1 MKVMQILSLKNKFL
15 ALSFVMLTS
24 LTGGVLTACSPT
36 TSENPNPTTTA
47 TETSDQQQMKHGG
60 MHHGGMNHAMDLGPA
75 DASYDLRFID
85 GMIVHHQGAV
95 VMAQDALEKSQRP
108 EIKQLAEEI
117 ITAQN
122 QEIAQMQQWRSAWY
136 PDAGDTPM
144 AYHAEMNHTME
155 MTPEQKQAM
164 MMSMDLGAADAEFDL
179 RFINGMIP
187 HHEGAVVMAQDALQK
202 SQRPEMKELAEEIIQ
217 TQETEINQMKQ
228 WRQAWYN
235 K

>member
-1 MKVMQILSLKNKFL
+1 MQILSVKNKFL
-15 ALSFVMLTS
+15 ALSFVVLTS
-24 LTGGVLTACSPT
+24 LSGGVLTACST
-36 TSENPNPTTTA
+36 TSSENANNPNTTV
-47 TETSDQQQMKHGG
+47 TETSDSQQMQ
-60 MHHGGMNHAMDLGPA
+60 HGGMNHSMDLGPA

-95 VMAQDALEKSQRP
+95 VMAQEAQEKSQRP
-108 EIKQLAEEI
+108 EIKELADEI
-117 ITAQN
+117 IKAQN

-136 PDAGDTPM
+136 PNAGDKAM
-144 AYHAEMNHTME
+144 AHHGEMGNMME

-187 HHEGAVVMAQDALQK
+187 HHEGALVMAQDVLQK
-202 SQRPEMKELAEEIIQ
+202 SQRREMKKLAEEIIQ
-217 TQETEINQMKQ
+217 AQETEINQMKQ
-228 WRQAWYN
+228 WRQAWYQ

>member
-1 MKVMQILSLKNKFL
+1 MQILSLKNKFL

-24 LTGGVLTACSPT
+24 LTGAVLTACSTT
-36 TSENPNPTTTA
+36 TSENPDPNTTA
-47 TETSDQQQMKHGG
+47 TETSDHQHQ
-60 MHHGGMNHAMDLGPA
+60 HHGGMDHAMDLGPA

-95 VMAQDALEKSQRP
+95 VMAQDALENSQRP

-136 PDAGDTPM
+136 PNAGDTPM
-144 AYHAEMNHTME
+144 AYHAEMGHMME

-228 WRQAWYN
+228 WRQAWYE

>member
-1 MKVMQILSLKNKFL
+1 MQILSLKNKFL
-15 ALSFVMLTS
+15 ALSFIVFTS
-24 LTGGVLTACSPT
+24 LTGGVLTACSTT
-36 TSENPNPTTTA
+36 TSENPNPNTTA
-47 TETSDQQQMKHGG
+47 TETSDHQH
-60 MHHGGMNHAMDLGPA
+60 MHHGGMDHAMDLGPA

-95 VMAQDALEKSQRP
+95 DMAQEAQEKSQRP
-108 EIKQLAEEI
+108 ELKQLADEI

-122 QEIAQMQQWRSAWY
+122 QEIAQMQQWRSTWY
-136 PDAGDTPM
+136 PNAGDTPM
-144 AYHAEMNHTME
+144 AYHAEMGHMME

-202 SQRPEMKELAEEIIQ
+202 SQRPEIKELAQEIIKA
-217 TQETEINQMKQ
+217 QETEINQMKQ

-235 K
+235 Q

>member
-1 MKVMQILSLKNKFL
+1 MQILSLKNNFL

-24 LTGGVLTACSPT
+24 LTGGVLTACSTT

-47 TETSDQQQMKHGG
+47 TETSDHQH
-60 MHHGGMNHAMDLGPA
+60 MHHGGMDHAMDLGPA

-95 VMAQDALEKSQRP
+95 VMAEDALEKSQRP
-108 EIKQLAEEI
+108 EIKQLADEI

-144 AYHAEMNHTME
+144 AYHAEMGHTME

>member
-1 MKVMQILSLKNKFL
+1 MQMLSLKNNFL
-15 ALSFVMLTS
+15 AFSFVVLTS
-24 LTGGVLTACSPT
+24 LTGGVLTACSTT
-36 TSENPNPTTTA
+36 TSENPNPNTTA
-47 TETSDQQQMKHGG
+47 SETSDQQHMNHGG
-60 MHHGGMNHAMDLGPA
+60 MDHSMDLGPA

-85 GMIVHHQGAV
+85 GMIIHHQGALD
-95 VMAQDALEKSQRP
+95 MAQDALEKSQRP
-108 EIKQLAEEI
+108 EMKKLADEI

-122 QEIAQMQQWRSAWY
+122 QEIAQMQQWRAAWY
-136 PDAGDTPM
+136 PNAGDKVM
-144 AYHAEMNHTME
+144 AYHAEMGHMME

-202 SQRPEMKELAEEIIQ
+202 SQRPEMKELAQEIIK
-217 TQETEINQMKQ
+217 TQDAEINQMKQ

-235 K
+235 Q

>member
-1 MKVMQILSLKNKFL
+1 MQILSLKNNFL
-15 ALSFVMLTS
+15 ALSFVVFTS
-24 LTGGVLTACSPT
+24 LTGGVLTACSTT
-36 TSENPNPTTTA
+36 TSENPSPNTTA
-47 TETSDQQQMKHGG
+47 TQTSDSPVDSHGG
-60 MHHGGMNHAMDLGPA
+60 MHHGGMDHAMDLGPA

-95 VMAQDALEKSQRP
+95 DMAKEVQEKSQRP
-108 EIKQLAEEI
+108 ELKQLAAEM

-122 QEIAQMQQWRSAWY
+122 KEIAQMQQWRTAWY
-136 PDAGDTPM
+136 PNAGDKPM
-144 AYHAEMNHTME
+144 AYHAQMNHMME

-187 HHEGAVVMAQDALQK
+187 HHEGAVVMAEDALQK
-202 SQRPEMKELAEEIIQ
+202 SQRPEMKQLAQEIIK
-217 TQETEINQMKQ
+217 TQDAEINQMKQ

>member
-1 MKVMQILSLKNKFL
+1 MQILSLKNKFL
-15 ALSFVMLTS
+15 ALSFIVFTS
-24 LTGGVLTACSPT
+24 LTGGVLTACSTT
-36 TSENPNPTTTA
+36 TSENPNPNTTA
-47 TETSDQQQMKHGG
+47 TETSDHQHMD
-60 MHHGGMNHAMDLGPA
+60 HAMDLGPA

-95 VMAQDALEKSQRP
+95 DMAQEAQEKSQRP
-108 EIKQLAEEI
+108 ELKQLADEI

-122 QEIAQMQQWRSAWY
+122 QEIAQMQQWRSTWY
-136 PDAGDTPM
+136 PNAGDTPM
-144 AYHAEMNHTME
+144 AYHAEMGHMME

-202 SQRPEMKELAEEIIQ
+202 SQRPEMKELAQEIIKA
-217 TQETEINQMKQ
+217 QETEINQMKQ

-235 K
+235 Q